1 VRLLHSTSMTLR
13 ALVGC
18 VLFVS
23 GCGDY
28 TGPLYA
34 SRNGDIVFES
44 DRTGDRD
51 IYRMHADGSG
61 LIRLTDSPYRDQH
74 PAWSPDGSQ
83 IAFFSWRPPVGLYV
97 MDADGSNLRA
107 LQTEAME
114 AQFPSWSP
122 DGRSIAFQSN
132 MAGGAEIWVINL
144 ENLRV
149 RQVTPTGI
157 VATIP
162 AWSPDGSRIAFA
174 GVSTIGII
182 NADGSGLA
190 YVSRP
195 DNAVDSDPAWSPD
208 GLKIAFRRYVPV
220 DWVTAHQSIW
230 VMDSDGT
237 NQIRLTQWTA
247 GIDFVPTWSP
257 DSRQIAFAH
266 DVDQNF
272 DIYVMNADGSDARN
286 ITNQPGINY
295 RPSW

>member
-1 VRLLHSTSMTLR
+1 MRLLRSAPLTVR
-13 ALVGC
+13 AVVTC
-18 VLFVS
+18 VLFLV

-28 TGPLYA
+28 TGPAYSQRA
-34 SRNGDIVFES
+34 GDIVFES
-44 DRTGDRD
+44 DRTGERE
-51 IYRMHADGSG
+51 IYRMHPDGSG
-61 LIRLTDSPYRDQH
+61 LVQLTHSPYRDQH

-83 IAFFSWRPPVGLYV
+83 IAFFSFRPPAGLYL

-107 LQTEAME
+107 LQTEPME

-132 MAGGAEIWVINL
+132 MGGGAEIWVINL
-144 ENLRV
+144 ETLRL

-162 AWSPDGSRIAFA
+162 AWSADGGRIAFA

-182 NADGSGLA
+182 NADGSGLV

-195 DNAVDSDPAWSPD
+195 ENASDSDPAWSPD
-208 GLKIAFRRYVPV
+208 GLKIAFRRYVLL

-230 VMDSDGT
+230 VMDSDGA
-237 NQIRLTQWTA
+237 NQTRLTQWAA

-257 DSRQIAFAH
+257 DGHQIAFAH
-266 DVDQNF
+266 DVNQNF
-272 DIYVMNADGSDARN
+272 DIYVMNADGSDPRN